1 MKPAPFDY
9 HDPATLD
16 EAVSLLD
23 RLGEDVKILA
33 GGQSLIPLLNMRL
46 ARPAALVDL
55 GKVTELDYIR
65 EDDGAI
71 TIGALTTQRSVERSQ
86 LVKERLPVLH
96 EATRLIAHPQIRNR
110 GTIGGSLAHADPAAE
125 YPAVALLLDAEFKI
139 RSASAE
145 RTAGAEEFFV
155 TYLTTTLGPADVLVE
170 VRFPLIAETTGWS
183 FIEMTRR
190 HGDFALAGAGATIAH
205 SDGKCS
211 DARVVLFGVD
221 ATPVRAKGAEQALI
235 GRELSEEMIE
245 RAAQTARDET
255 GEPLSD
261 NHASSEFRRHL
272 AGVMAGRAL
281 TEAAGRAGWAAS

>member
-16 EAVSLLD
+16 EAVSLLG
-23 RLGEDVKILA
+23 RLDDEVKILA

-46 ARPAALVDL
+46 ARPTALVDL
-55 GKVTELDYIR
+55 GKIAELNYIR
-65 EDDGAI
+65 EDNGAI
-71 TIGALTTQRSVERSQ
+71 AIGALTTQRTVERSQ
-86 LVKERLPVLH
+86 LVKDKLPLLH

-125 YPAVALLLDAEFKI
+125 YPAAALLLDAEFKV
-139 RSASAE
+139 RSASGE
-145 RTAGAEEFFV
+145 RTIGAADFFV
-155 TYLTTTLGPADVLVE
+155 TYLTTALGPADVLTE
-170 VRFPLIAETTGWS
+170 IRFPMLPEGTGWS

-190 HGDFALAGAGATIAH
+190 HGDFALAGAGATMAV
-205 SDGKCS
+205 SGGECS
-211 DARVVLFGVD
+211 DARIVLFGVD
-221 ATPVRAKGAEQALI
+221 ATPVRAKGAEQALV
-235 GRELSEEMIE
+235 GQELSEELIA

-272 AGVMAGRAL
+272 AGVMMERAL
-281 TEAAGRAGWAAS
+281 VEAAERAGWVAP